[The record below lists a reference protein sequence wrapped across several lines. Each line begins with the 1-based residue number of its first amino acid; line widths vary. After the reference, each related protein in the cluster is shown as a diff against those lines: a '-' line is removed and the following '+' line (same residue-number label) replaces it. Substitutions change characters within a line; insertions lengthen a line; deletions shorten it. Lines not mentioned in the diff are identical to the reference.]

1 MSSYTTESVFDSLHL
16 GILGR
21 APDPTTRAYYV
32 GMLEKGEA
40 DLPAVIK
47 EVLGGRERQKP
58 YFTAEQAIEAIHF
71 AALGRVPD
79 NNARAALAERVNT
92 ISRSDVLSGIG
103 AALYNSAEHQNRLL
117 PDNASDRVLV
127 DHSPSGEFVA
137 MLRLFLGANGRGLMV
152 EVGLPTPNASYSID
166 FLRLSG
172 WRGILIEP
180 SSELRSSIEARFS
193 GLDFELIQARV
204 GAETA
209 ESHEVGWQAEGFALA
224 ELEDVGSDHAGLASV
239 LAGASVPTAF
249 EVLAV
254 SGTVPTSEV
263 INDLIGTSEY
273 RPALIVAE
281 LRPPLN
287 LTDLSQLGLSDR
299 TAQSYEIGLSTE
311 RSVFLVR
318 R

>member
-1 MSSYTTESVFDSLHL
+1 M
-16 GILGR
+16 
-21 APDPTTRAYYV
+21 
-32 GMLEKGEA
+32 
-40 DLPAVIK
+40 
-47 EVLGGRERQKP
+47 
-58 YFTAEQAIEAIHF
+58 
-71 AALGRVPD
+71 
-79 NNARAALAERVNT
+79 
-92 ISRSDVLSGIG
+92 
-103 AALYNSAEHQNRLL
+103 
-117 PDNASDRVLV
+117 
-127 DHSPSGEFVA
+127 
-137 MLRLFLGANGRGLMV
+137 
-152 EVGLPTPNASYSID
+152 EVGVPKPNASFSID

-180 SSELRSSIEARFS
+180 SSELLSTIEARFS

-204 GAETA
+204 FAKTVEP
-209 ESHEVGWQAEGFALA
+209 HEAGWQAGGFALA
-224 ELEDVGSDHAGLASV
+224 EFEEVGLGHAGLASV

-254 SGTVPTSEV
+254 SSAVPASEV

-273 RPALIVAE
+273 RPALIIAE

-287 LTDLSQLGLSDR
+287 LTDLSQLGLSDK